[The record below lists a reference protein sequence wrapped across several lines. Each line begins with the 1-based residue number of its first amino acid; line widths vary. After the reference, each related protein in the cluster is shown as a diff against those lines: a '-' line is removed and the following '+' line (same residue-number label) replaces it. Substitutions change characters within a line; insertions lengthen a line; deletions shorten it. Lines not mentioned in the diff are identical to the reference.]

1 MTNIEFF
8 KLQAKNLFSD
18 YKSRMYNDSD
28 GTYDYFPRFFTD
40 INDIIFNFEIDEE
53 EPFTLMNAQHVIARL
68 AGFYKWTELIKASE
82 PGLELGKLLLTNR
95 IDYLKNVP
103 IITND
108 ESMIV
113 EDWKFFLAEN
123 DLQDCDDETKLN
135 IFKDYFLQQ
144 DKIIKQLRKEKISI
158 DFSNDAKAQD
168 MLVAIMK
175 EKNLTPEKAI
185 LSSITQKIFVRI
197 IETGWGQVALPMW
210 RHDNPYKKLE
220 KLDDPVVKIKLSKDK
235 ERLVSVIMEKENVHF
250 KTAIMY
256 FMLFTLES
264 LGYHIYIFKILAN
277 KLVFFIE

>member
-53 EPFTLMNAQHVIARL
+53 DPFTLMNAQHVIARL

-197 IETGWGQVALPMW
+197 IETRQG
-210 RHDNPYKKLE
+210 
-220 KLDDPVVKIKLSKDK
+220 VKISAPEEIAFRYGWITKKQLIESAEKYDK
-235 ERLVSVIMEKENVHF
+235 SPYGLHLKTVAEGKIVSVLNM
-250 KTAIMY
+250 
-256 FMLFTLES
+256 
-264 LGYHIYIFKILAN
+264 
-277 KLVFFIE
+277 

>member
-68 AGFYKWTELIKASE
+68 AGFYKWNELIKASE
-82 PGLELGKLLLTNR
+82 SGLELGKLLLTNR
-95 IDYLKNVP
+95 IDYLKKVP
-103 IITND
+103 IITNE

-123 DLQDCDDETKLN
+123 DLQDCDDETKLK
-135 IFKDYFLQQ
+135 IFKDYFFQE
-144 DKIIKQLRKEKISI
+144 DKFIKKLKREKISL
-158 DFSNDAKAQD
+158 DLANDAIAQD
-168 MLVAIMK
+168 MLMKIMK
-175 EKNLTPEKAI
+175 EKNLNPEKAI

-210 RHDNPYKKLE
+210 GHDNPDRKWE
-220 KLDDPVVKIKLSKDK
+220 NLDDPIVKIKLSKDK

-264 LGYHIYIFKILAN
+264 LGYHI
-277 KLVFFIE
+277 

>member
-28 GTYDYFPRFFTD
+28 GTYDYFPCFFTD

-82 PGLELGKLLLTNR
+82 SGLELGKLLLTNR

-197 IETGWGQVALPMW
+197 IETGWGQTALPMW
-210 RHDNPYKKLE
+210 RHDNPYRKLE
-220 KLDDPVVKIKLSKDK
+220 KLDNPVVKIKLSKDK
-235 ERLVSVIMEKENVHF
+235 ERLVSIVMEKENVHF

-264 LGYHIYIFKILAN
+264 LGYHI
-277 KLVFFIE
+277 